1 MTANSPLSRRS
12 VAACS
17 FAIATICAL
26 SACSPQESKAPVA
39 AEGSN
44 ESAAANNAVNNAS
57 TTSASMT
64 SASTTSAPLA
74 ASTARRI
81 EIARFGYDVASM
93 IPTEGNVRDQAKAQ
107 EWCVA
112 AMISLGDPRGAE
124 EMANSMRTWRRAA
137 CYADI
142 GLTYARAGE
151 TAKASE
157 FADRALKSLPEWLDW
172 QQERI
177 RVKVAQ
183 VYVVLGESGRADELA
198 KGVGESEIGKV
209 EAVEATKADEAEFDA
224 RLAEIEAWLATG
236 NFDLARNALDV
247 SEALYGRFVKD
258 SGRRAK
264 IEDVVRRLNAKVPFD
279 IRVSSLLELA
289 RTASKSGDAAHARE
303 LVAEAKAEFAKAK
316 WLPEDFVTQ
325 MALLGTGEFE
335 AGEPDAARKTLDE
348 AVVYFQTNRDS
359 IVDIFRGAPLRL
371 VAKGYATLGDQAK
384 AREIFALA
392 INEGAINSNARPRA
406 EDLAA
411 ACADLATTGVEPGE
425 ELWARMAEIRAGLRA
440 PW

>member
-1 MTANSPLSRRS
+1 MTVKKPFSQRS
-12 VAACS
+12 LIACS
-17 FAIATICAL
+17 FAFATICAI
-26 SACSPQESKAPVA
+26 SACSPQEAKAPVA
-39 AEGSN
+39 ADSAS
-44 ESAAANNAVNNAS
+44 ESAAANNTAS
-57 TTSASMT
+57 NTATANTS
-64 SASTTSAPLA
+64 LA
-74 ASTARRI
+74 ASTARRV

-112 AMISLGDPRGAE
+112 AMIALGDRAGAE

-142 GLTYARAGE
+142 GLSYARAGE

-157 FADRALKSLPEWLDW
+157 FAERALKSLPEWLDW

-183 VYVVLGESGRADELA
+183 VYVVLGEGGRADELA
-198 KGVGESEIGKV
+198 KGVGEPEIGKV
-209 EAVEATKADEAEFDA
+209 EMIEATRADEAEFDA

-247 SEALYGRFVKD
+247 SEALYGRFVQD
-258 SGRRAK
+258 AARRAK
-264 IEDVVRRLNAKVPFD
+264 IENVVRRLNAKVPFD
-279 IRVSSLLELA
+279 LRVASLLELA
-289 RTASKSGDAAHARE
+289 RTASKAGDAAHALE
-303 LVAEAKAEFAKAK
+303 LVAEAKAEFNKAK

-335 AGEPDAARKTLDE
+335 AGDSAGARKTLDE
-348 AVVYFQTNRDS
+348 AVAYFQTNRDS

-371 VAKGYATLGDQAK
+371 VAKGYATLGDDAK

-392 INEGAINSNARPRA
+392 INEGAINGNARPRA

-425 ELWARMAEIRAGLRA
+425 ELWARIAEIRAGLRA

>member
-1 MTANSPLSRRS
+1 MTANSPFSRRS

-17 FAIATICAL
+17 IAIATICAL
-26 SACSPQESKAPVA
+26 SACSPHEAKAPVA
-39 AEGSN
+39 ADSAS
-44 ESAAANNAVNNAS
+44 ESAAANNTANNASNNHSTKGAS
-57 TTSASMT
+57 TTSASLT
-64 SASTTSAPLA
+64 

-112 AMISLGDPRGAE
+112 AMIEVGDRGGAE

-142 GLTYARAGE
+142 GLSYARAGE
-151 TAKASE
+151 AAKASE
-157 FADRALKSLPEWLDW
+157 FAERALKSLPEWLDW

-177 RVKVAQ
+177 RVQVAQ
-183 VYVVLGESGRADELA
+183 VYVVLGESGRAEELA

-258 SGRRAK
+258 AARRAK
-264 IEDVVRRLNAKVPFD
+264 IEDVVRRLNSKVPFD
-279 IRVSSLLELA
+279 LRVASLLELA

-348 AVVYFQTNRDS
+348 AVAYFQTNRDS
-359 IVDIFRGAPLRL
+359 IVDIFRGPPLRL

-392 INEGAINSNARPRA
+392 INEGAINGNARPRA

-411 ACADLATTGVEPGE
+411 ACADLATTGIEPGE

>member
-1 MTANSPLSRRS
+1 
-12 VAACS
+12 
-17 FAIATICAL
+17 
-26 SACSPQESKAPVA
+26 
-39 AEGSN
+39 
-44 ESAAANNAVNNAS
+44 
-57 TTSASMT
+57 
-64 SASTTSAPLA
+64 
-74 ASTARRI
+74 
-81 EIARFGYDVASM
+81 M

-107 EWCVA
+107 EWCVT
-112 AMISLGDPRGAE
+112 AMISVGDRPGAE
-124 EMANSMRTWRRAA
+124 ELANSMRTWRRAA

-142 GLTYARAGE
+142 GLSYARAGE
-151 TAKASE
+151 AAKASE
-157 FADRALKSLPEWLDW
+157 FAERALKSLPEWLDW

-183 VYVVLGESGRADELA
+183 VYVVLGEGGRAEELA

-224 RLAEIEAWLATG
+224 RLAEIETWLATG

-258 SGRRAK
+258 AARRAK
-264 IEDVVRRLNAKVPFD
+264 IEDVVRRLNSKVPFD
-279 IRVSSLLELA
+279 LRVASLLELA

-325 MALLGTGEFE
+325 MALLGAGECE
-335 AGEPDAARKTLDE
+335 AGDPDAARKTLDE
-348 AVVYFQTNRDS
+348 AMAYFHTNRDS
-359 IVDIFRGAPLRL
+359 IVDIFRGPPLRL

-392 INEGAINSNARPRA
+392 INEGAINGNARPRA

>member
-1 MTANSPLSRRS
+1 MNANSPLSRRS
-12 VAACS
+12 VAAYAC
-17 FAIATICAL
+17 AIATICAL
-26 SACSPQESKAPVA
+26 SACSPKGAKTVDA
-39 AEGSN
+39 AEGSSK
-44 ESAAANNAVNNAS
+44 SAAANNAANNAAS
-57 TTSASMT
+57 NAAATSAATTSASLT
-64 SASTTSAPLA
+64 

-81 EIARFGYDVASM
+81 EVARFGYEVASM

-112 AMISLGDPRGAE
+112 AMISVGDRPGAE
-124 EMANSMRTWRRAA
+124 ELANSMRTWRRAV

-142 GLTYARAGE
+142 GLSYARAGE
-151 TAKASE
+151 AAKAAE
-157 FADRALKSLPEWLDW
+157 FAERALKSLPEWLDW

-183 VYVVLGESGRADELA
+183 VYVVLGEGGRAEELA

-209 EAVEATKADEAEFDA
+209 EAVEATKADEEEFDA
-224 RLAEIEAWLATG
+224 RLAEIEGWLATG

-258 SGRRAK
+258 AVRRAK
-264 IEDVVRRLNAKVPFD
+264 IEDVVRRLNSKVPFD
-279 IRVSSLLELA
+279 LRVASLLELA
-289 RTASKSGDAAHARE
+289 RTASKSGDAARARE

-325 MALLGTGEFE
+325 MALLGAGEFE
-335 AGEPDAARKTLDE
+335 AGDVASARKTLDE
-348 AVVYFQTNRDS
+348 AVEYFHTNREA

-371 VAKGYATLGDQAK
+371 IAKGYATLGDQAK
-384 AREIFALA
+384 AREIFVLA
-392 INEGAINSNARPRA
+392 INEGAINGNARPRA